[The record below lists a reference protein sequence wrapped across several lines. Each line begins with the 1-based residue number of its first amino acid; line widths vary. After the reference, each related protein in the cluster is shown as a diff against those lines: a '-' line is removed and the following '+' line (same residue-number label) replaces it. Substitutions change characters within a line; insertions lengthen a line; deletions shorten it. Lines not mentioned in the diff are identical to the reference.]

1 MSAVLQQVSP
11 SPVSETPVAVAAE
24 SAETAL
30 AAQDPVQVLH
40 KVVQELPDA
49 CERLA
54 YVRSMTEEAA
64 TKVLG
69 LVDAA
74 QDDAEQV
81 RRQGSDLSETLCR
94 MALAPDLTVDRA
106 RQMLKLCA
114 AYAANAA
121 SFASREKSLHTEI
134 MMAQGFQDLSGQV
147 INKVVG
153 MLESV
158 EAPLEHM
165 LAQFEPPKPE
175 FSDSASQSLEGVQT
189 PDKALQ
195 QDDVDDLLASLGF

>member
-1 MSAVLQQVSP
+1 MSAVLQQVNP
-11 SPVSETPVAVAAE
+11 SPVSESATVDAADTGIAAV
-24 SAETAL
+24 
-30 AAQDPVQVLH
+30 DPVQVLH

-94 MALAPDLTVDRA
+94 MALAPDLTVERA

-158 EAPLEHM
+158 ESPLEHL
-165 LAQFEPPKPE
+165 LAQFEPPAAAQ
-175 FSDSASQSLEGVQT
+175 DAGTQVLEGVQT